1 MGSSTSQPRKG
12 RRRSAHLAK
21 VGSPA
26 NMRWEHLTHLR
37 EAFGSRGARVF
48 LIIVVVVSV
57 AGLIFITL

>member
-12 RRRSAHLAK
+12 RTRSTHLAK

-26 NMRWEHLTHLR
+26 NLRWEHRTHLR
-37 EAFGSRGARVF
+37 QAFGSRNARVF
-48 LIIVVVVSV
+48 LIIVAVVSV